1 MRRPPVGAW
10 TSAGA
15 GGFCSLQAAK
25 RNRDFRDK
33 LLLNAFQGAQLLRD
47 ENFVRLTYCFQERTA
62 DCGALVADELDHHNQ
77 CLVIKSGQCSVF
89 KKKNLLKPFHIWRDS
104 LDEATR

>member
-1 MRRPPVGAW
+1 M
-10 TSAGA
+10 
-15 GGFCSLQAAK
+15 QAAK

-33 LLLNAFQGAQLLRD
+33 LIQTAFQGSQHLRA
-47 ENFVRLTYCFQERTA
+47 ENFVRLTYCFQERRA
-62 DCGALVADELDHHNQ
+62 DCGTVIADELALSNQ

-89 KKKNLLKPFHIWRDS
+89 KKKNVVKPFLIWRDS